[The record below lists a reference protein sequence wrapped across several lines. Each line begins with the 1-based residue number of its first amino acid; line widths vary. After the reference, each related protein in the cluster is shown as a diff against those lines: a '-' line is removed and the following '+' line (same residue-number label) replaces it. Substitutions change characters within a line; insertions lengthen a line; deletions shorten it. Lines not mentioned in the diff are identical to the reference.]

1 MDESNLQRQVLHGT
15 KDIGRPKLESAT
27 DRLHDLNPYI
37 RIDTYET
44 MLRADNAM
52 EICKDYDIII
62 DGTDNFQTRY
72 LVNDVCVLLGK
83 PNVYGS
89 IFRFEGQ
96 ASVFYPGAGGPC
108 YRCLYPEP
116 TPPGLVPSCAE
127 GGVLGILPGIVG
139 AIQAA
144 EAVKLILNEGESLV
158 GRLLLFDALK
168 MQFRELRLRRSPQ
181 CPVDG
186 QCTLVQG
193 LIDYDQFCGVT
204 PGPAAEVVADGEIT
218 PAQLKDKLDRGEQ
231 ITIIDVREPHE
242 WQIANLAPYGA
253 RLIPV
258 GQFPQRLNDINP
270 ADDIVVH
277 CKVGGRSA
285 QAYEVLQQAGYP
297 RIKNLKG
304 GILAWADQVDRSMQ
318 KY

>member
-1 MDESNLQRQVLHGT
+1 V
-15 KDIGRPKLESAT
+15 
-27 DRLHDLNPYI
+27 
-37 RIDTYET
+37 
-44 MLRADNAM
+44 
-52 EICKDYDIII
+52 
-62 DGTDNFQTRY
+62 
-72 LVNDVCVLLGK
+72 
-83 PNVYGS
+83 
-89 IFRFEGQ
+89 
-96 ASVFYPGAGGPC
+96 
-108 YRCLYPEP
+108 
-116 TPPGLVPSCAE
+116 
-127 GGVLGILPGIVG
+127 
-139 AIQAA
+139 IQAA

-168 MQFRELRLRRSPQ
+168 MQFRELRLRRSRQ

-186 QCTLVQG
+186 QCTLVKG

-204 PGPAAEVVADGEIT
+204 PAQATEAVTDWEIT
-218 PAQLKDKLDRGEQ
+218 PAQLKDKLDRGEKV
-231 ITIIDVREPHE
+231 TIIDVREPYE
-242 WQIANLAPYGA
+242 WQIANLASYGA

-258 GQFPQRLNDINP
+258 GEFSQRLNDINP

-285 QAYEVLQQAGYP
+285 QAYDVLKQVGYT